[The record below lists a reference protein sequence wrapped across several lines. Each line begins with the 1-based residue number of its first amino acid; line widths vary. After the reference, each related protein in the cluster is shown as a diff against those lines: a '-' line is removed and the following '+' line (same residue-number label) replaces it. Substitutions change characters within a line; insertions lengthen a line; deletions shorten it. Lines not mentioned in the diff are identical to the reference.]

1 MSKEKR
7 PLHHSPLE
15 GRARA
20 AKPAGAGSR
29 GGAQT
34 ASGLSQS
41 MPRMLPCM
49 LSGGFDLDM
58 G

>member
-15 GRARA
+15 GESRA
-20 AKPAGAGSR
+20 AKPAGAGGR

-34 ASGLSQS
+34 AQAS
-41 MPRMLPCM
+41 PRL
-49 LSGGFDLDM
+49 
-58 G
+58 